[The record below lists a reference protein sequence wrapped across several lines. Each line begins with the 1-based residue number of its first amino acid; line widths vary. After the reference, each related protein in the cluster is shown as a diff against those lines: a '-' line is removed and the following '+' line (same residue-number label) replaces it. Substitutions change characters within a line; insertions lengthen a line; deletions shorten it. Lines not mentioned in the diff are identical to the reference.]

1 MAKRTKQQ
9 IEEDKRLI
17 LEKKRKALAELNA
30 RIGEMSL
37 LSDEDFQKV
46 NSFINLFLRCEMV
59 YKTLYPE
66 MKMIQ
71 ENKVIDVRKLTF
83 NVQWF
88 ETALRAFGINYD
100 HDKMMDMFASKK
112 SYLVCRNNIL
122 HGFDKKSV
130 DEVLAKYDE
139 MRVTMEE
146 FLTNVAKGEPKK

>member
-1 MAKRTKQQ
+1 
-9 IEEDKRLI
+9 
-17 LEKKRKALAELNA
+17 
-30 RIGEMSL
+30 
-37 LSDEDFQKV
+37 
-46 NSFINLFLRCEMV
+46 MV